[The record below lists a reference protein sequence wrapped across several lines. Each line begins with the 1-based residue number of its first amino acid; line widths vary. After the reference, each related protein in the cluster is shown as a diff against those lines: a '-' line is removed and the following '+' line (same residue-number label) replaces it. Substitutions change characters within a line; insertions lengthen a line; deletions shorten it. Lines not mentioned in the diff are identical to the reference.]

1 MLSSRRSNRERE
13 HCKLQAGQEDERM
26 RVRQDR
32 MKLAGET
39 RRRKRL
45 DGPRSRDA
53 SDDQPTVRLPPA
65 QLYLSQHIHSL
76 LTSMLVLRESK
87 LEKNVQCLH
96 LRIQCLS
103 STEDPT
109 LTKVSS
115 LLPQAL
121 PEGASFYR
129 PGCYACPTTR
139 IPLCLAVSIMAM
151 HLRFPVHPSNCQ
163 RGATISQTTV
173 QARSI

>member
-45 DGPRSRDA
+45 DGPRARDA

-65 QLYLSQHIHSL
+65 QLYLSQHIRSL
-76 LTSMLVLRESK
+76 LTFMFMLRESEC
-87 LEKNVQCLH
+87 EKTLQCLY

-109 LTKVSS
+109 LAKVSS
-115 LLPQAL
+115 LLPLAL

-129 PGCYACPTTR
+129 LGCCACPTTR
-139 IPLCLAVSIMAM
+139 IPLDSALSIMGM
-151 HLRFPVHPSNCQ
+151 YLGFPVRPSNCQ
-163 RGATISQTTV
+163 RGAIINHTTA